1 MNYVSRMKV
10 LKGLAQL
17 HEQANY
23 LIQVKW
29 LLEKCSFLNRLVQIA
44 LFVEGHHDEISRVS
58 HFKIQETRKYKSKL
72 NV

>member
-1 MNYVSRMKV
+1 MKI

-23 LIQVKW
+23 LIQVKGTSIS
-29 LLEKCSFLNRLVQIA
+29 LLNRLIQVA
-44 LFVEGHHDEISRVS
+44 LFVEGHHDEISRVGQ
-58 HFKIQETRKYKSKL
+58 FKIQETRKYKSNL